1 MNDLNLM
8 TAGLTPNHDREPFT
22 VPALPQGRPAQSLL
36 GLEHALAEA
45 LATLRSI
52 VSHPYAADAEYASW
66 LPDPVA
72 IEYASWAAHL
82 PIADR

>member
-1 MNDLNLM
+1 MNDLNIM
-8 TAGLTPNHDREPFT
+8 TSALTPNDDPEPGT
-22 VPALPQGRPAQSLL
+22 APVQPQGRTAQFLL
-36 GLEHALAEA
+36 GLEHALAET

-52 VSHPYAADAEYASW
+52 VSQPYAADVEYASW

-82 PIADR
+82 PADAR